1 MNENTAK
8 NTEAKAAEQEASKT
22 VPNADEQNFNNQ
34 CSEWGDKCR
43 PAFDKNVWTLYCNV
57 LADANDNRTVLQH
70 VYSDGEKLVA
80 TNSRILVFS
89 NTDLPK
95 GFYDPAIVG
104 KGKDKIYTFIPVKQ
118 PGVFPNRKQIVPQ
131 CEEDSGTHKLNVNFS
146 EQNML
151 YPELFALNFTLAT
164 VGDGILLQDE
174 FIDCVID
181 TYMTFECY
189 FKNSATPV
197 VFRNGEL
204 NVIIMPMRGNAENS
218 KIGKAIANYRNQ
230 IKAEIEEKQKTF
242 ELESEIKPDAE
253 QTPVKPTVSG
263 TSAETAGEHRPTKSV
278 APLKTTASKCR
289 PASVPRPTAKS
300 DKSGKSPKKKVA

>member
-8 NTEAKAAEQEASKT
+8 NTETKNAKPEAQKIHP
-22 VPNADEQNFNNQ
+22 VDEQNFNNQ

-104 KGKDKIYTFIPVKQ
+104 KGKDKIHTFIPVKQ
-118 PGVFPNRKQIVPQ
+118 PGVFPNWKQIVPE
-131 CEEDSGTHKLNVNFS
+131 CEDSATHKLNVNFS

-164 VGDGILLQDE
+164 VGNGILLQDE

-189 FKNSATPV
+189 FKNSTTPV
-197 VFRNGEL
+197 VFRNGDL
-204 NVIIMPMRGNAENS
+204 NVIIMPVRDGVKNS
-218 KIGKAIANYRNQ
+218 KIGKAIASYRSQ

-242 ELESEIKPDAE
+242 ELESEIKPNTE
-253 QTPVKPTVSG
+253 QPATESVISKTPAKS
-263 TSAETAGEHRPTKSV
+263 AGEHETAKTV
-278 APLKTTASKCR
+278 ASLNTAVSKCR
-289 PASVPRPTAKS
+289 TESVPCPSAKP
-300 DKSGKSPKKKVA
+300 DKSRKSPKKKAA